1 VPKVRGFPTTNGGL
15 TTQLSQRFYARFEHA
30 KRDEVPPGWGFFGGN
45 PVFAQQIG
53 RRCQYYCKSVSFT
66 QQCLGAILSMNT
78 PCIAVA
84 LKIVHDSDSVV
95 R

>member
-53 RRCQYYCKSVSFT
+53 HKFQYYCNGVSFT
-66 QQCLGAILSMNT
+66 QQYRGGNLMHEH
-78 PCIAVA
+78 A
-84 LKIVHDSDSVV
+84 LHRRCTQNRS
-95 R
+95 